1 MTPHN
6 RAEIGEIAKSVLLPG
21 DPLRAE
27 FAAENFLEDAHLV
40 TDVRNML
47 GYTGFY
53 KGIPVTVMAS
63 GMGGPSAGIYSYEL
77 FTHYDVDR
85 IIRIGTSG
93 GLQRDIRV
101 GSLILAMS
109 ASTDSGWAH
118 QYDLKG
124 TLSPVP
130 DYQLFKTAAECAD
143 SLGHEYRAGMVFSS
157 DCFSQYNALGSDSWK
172 RWAEMGALAQDMETY
187 ALYSTALY
195 THKKA
200 LSILT
205 MTDNCASGE
214 SFSDDQRMVG
224 NSAMIEVALET
235 VRRCNEQ
242 YNQIS

>member
-6 RAEIGEIAKSVLLPG
+6 RASIGEIAKSVLLPG

-40 TDVRNML
+40 TDVRNVL

-93 GLQRDIRV
+93 GLQGDIKV

-124 TLSPVP
+124 TPSELQS
-130 DYQLFKTAAECAD
+130 
-143 SLGHEYRAGMVFSS
+143 
-157 DCFSQYNALGSDSWK
+157 
-172 RWAEMGALAQDMETY
+172 
-187 ALYSTALY
+187 
-195 THKKA
+195 
-200 LSILT
+200 
-205 MTDNCASGE
+205 
-214 SFSDDQRMVG
+214 
-224 NSAMIEVALET
+224 
-235 VRRCNEQ
+235 
-242 YNQIS
+242 